1 MSLHIES
8 STKTSFADADPVI
21 EMSDVA
27 VCYRAAQERIPS
39 FKEYAIRWLRREI
52 RYEEFWALQGISLTV
67 KPGEVLGI
75 IGPNGAGKST
85 LLKVVARVLRP
96 TRGRVQ
102 IRGRISP
109 LLELGAGFDP
119 ELTGR
124 ENVYLN
130 SAILGYSKQNIDSR
144 FDQIVDFAGLH
155 DFIDLPVRTYSTGM
169 AARLGFAVATDV
181 RPEILIVDEILGV
194 GDAEFQTKSFERIQN
209 FQAEGTTIL
218 LVSHSLDRV
227 QEMCS
232 RVIWLDH
239 GKLMQEG
246 SAEQVVGKYIQ
257 LTTANEEE
265 RLTQATHNVS
275 EQSENR
281 WGNRK
286 VEISGIRILGSNGE
300 EQSVFQTG
308 EPFFFEIDFV
318 AHQPVVSPIFGMALH
333 HNDGSHITGPN
344 TSHFGLDIPM
354 IEGQGTIRY
363 EISSLPLLA
372 GLYHLSVAVVNQDDT
387 EMFDFHSQMY
397 SFRVLNYG
405 ERVELYGFVTLGG
418 TWEVVRE

>member
-1 MSLHIES
+1 MSLHIVS
-8 STKTSFADADPVI
+8 KPKPAFDQAAPVV

-27 VCYRAAQERIPS
+27 VRYRAAQERIPS

-52 RYEEFWALQGISLTV
+52 RFEEFWALQNISLSIR
-67 KPGEVLGI
+67 PGEVLGI

-130 SAILGYSKQNIDSR
+130 SAILGYSKQNIDQR
-144 FDQIVDFAGLH
+144 FGRIVDFAGLH
-155 DFIDLPVRTYSTGM
+155 DFIDAPVRTYSTGM

-194 GDAEFQTKSFERIQN
+194 GDAEFQKKSFERIQS

-218 LVSHSLDRV
+218 LVSHSLERV

-239 GKLMQEG
+239 GRLVLTG
-246 SAEQVVGKYIQ
+246 TAEEVVGKY
-257 LTTANEEE
+257 LEKAATSEAE
-265 RLTQATHNVS
+265 RLNLAAGQAVD
-275 EQSENR
+275 QSESR
-281 WGNRK
+281 WGSRR
-286 VEISGIRILGSNGE
+286 VEINAVRILGADDQP
-300 EQSVFQTG
+300 QSVFQTG
-308 EPFFFEIDFV
+308 QPFFLEIDYV
-318 AHQPVVSPIFGMALH
+318 AHQPTPSPIFGMALH
-333 HNDGSHITGPN
+333 HHDGTHITGPN
-344 TSHFGLDIPM
+344 TATYGLKLPV
-354 IEGQGTIRY
+354 IEGSGTMRY
-363 EISSLPLLA
+363 SISNLPLLD
-372 GLYHLSVAVVNQDDT
+372 GLYHISVAVVSQDDT
-387 EMFDFHSQMY
+387 ETFDFHSQRY
-397 SFRVLNYG
+397 TFRVWNTGELVEQYG
-405 ERVELYGFVTLGG
+405 LVTLGG
-418 TWEVVRE
+418 SWEIAEK

>member
-1 MSLHIES
+1 MSLRTVS
-8 STKTSFADADPVI
+8 NTSLSFDDAAPVI
-21 EMSDVA
+21 ELSGVA
-27 VCYRAAQERIPS
+27 VRYRAAQERIPS

-52 RYEEFWALQGISLTV
+52 RYEEFWALQDISLSV

-96 TRGRVQ
+96 TRGRVR

-130 SAILGYSKQNIDSR
+130 SAILGYSKQNIDGR
-144 FDQIVDFAGLH
+144 FDRIVDFAGMH
-155 DFIDLPVRTYSTGM
+155 DFIDSPVRTYSTGM

-194 GDAEFQTKSFERIQN
+194 GDAEFQTKSFERIQS
-209 FQAEGTTIL
+209 FQADGTTIL
-218 LVSHSLDRV
+218 LVSHSLGRV

-232 RVIWLDH
+232 RAIWLDH
-239 GKLMQEG
+239 GKLMLEG
-246 SAEQVVGKYIQ
+246 TAEQVVGKY
-257 LTTANEEE
+257 LEMTAANEEE
-265 RLTQATHNVS
+265 RLAQAAQRNS
-275 EQSENR
+275 GQDENR
-281 WGNRK
+281 WGSRK
-286 VEISGIRILGSNGE
+286 VEITDVRILGSDGQ

-308 EPFFFEIDFV
+308 QPFSFEMDYI
-318 AHQPVVSPIFGMALH
+318 AHQPTPSPIFGMALH
-333 HNDGSHITGPN
+333 YHDGTHITGPN
-344 TSHFGLDIPM
+344 TINYGMEIPVV
-354 IEGQGTIRY
+354 EGRGTIRY
-363 EISSLPLLA
+363 MIPSLPLLD

-387 EMFDFHSQMY
+387 EVFDFHSQIY
-397 SFRVLNYG
+397 TFRVLNSGEQVEQYG
-405 ERVELYGFVTLGG
+405 LVTLGG
-418 TWEVVRE
+418 TWKIIRE